1 MTCVRLPPRR
11 LLGRGTGL
19 LTLKMLD
26 RTTLL
31 YPQSNFLEHA
41 EDEGRIGR
49 NLQKTYRNVGC
60 ADKPYW
66 RCGKRHHERLLRR
79 KRGRSPHGPS
89 AQKRDNAV
97 RRQTQSGASRLGVA
111 E

>member
-19 LTLKMLD
+19 LTLKRLD

-41 EDEGRIGR
+41 EDEVRIGR
-49 NLQKTYRNVGC
+49 NLQKTYRNVGRD
-60 ADKPYW
+60 DKLYW
-66 RCGKRHHERLLRR
+66 RCAKRHHDTLLIR
-79 KRGRSPHGPS
+79 KRGRSQQGPS

-97 RRQTQSGASRLGVA
+97 RRQNQSGASRLGVA